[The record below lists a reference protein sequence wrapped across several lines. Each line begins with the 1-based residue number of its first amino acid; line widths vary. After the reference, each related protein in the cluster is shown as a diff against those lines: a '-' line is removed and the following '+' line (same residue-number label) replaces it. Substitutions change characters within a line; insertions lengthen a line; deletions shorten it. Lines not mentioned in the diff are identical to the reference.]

1 MNAIVEAL
9 PTLYIRDSKGK
20 ERQWSVRTD
29 GAKIIVEH
37 GLVHGKKTEK
47 VTTAKA
53 KNIGKVNET
62 TPEQQALLEANSK
75 WTFQVNRED
84 YHEDIERAGLQ
95 LRPML
100 ALDFTKV
107 PHRVNWEQAIG
118 QPKLDG
124 LRLTVGNRYAVSHF
138 DYTYDDDGS
147 IVMVLPNYKL
157 FDSSEPF
164 EMLTRKG
171 ETYTVPHLI
180 EPCAKLL
187 DRVNEIVGGRC
198 IALDG
203 EAYIHGMPLQKIV
216 SRAKAYKKG
225 LTEELEFHLFDL
237 IIPGMGFVERH
248 AVLVEALMSIEPED
262 NLQIVHYVD
271 LTDEDHLKEWHGK
284 WTEQGYEG
292 AMIRHSESEYGIASR
307 SPHLFKFKEFYDN
320 EFRII
325 KVWEDKNGNAMFTV
339 EMVVGQKLACNDHVV
354 EVYATFDVTPKRTHV
369 ERKQMLLEADS
380 YIGQAITVK
389 YQDLTED
396 FIPTFPVGLAIRE
409 LTDAGEP
416 VH

>member
-1 MNAIVEAL
+1 MNAIVEVL

-37 GLVHGKKTEK
+37 GLVEGKKTEK

-62 TPEQQALLEANSK
+62 TPEQQALLEAQSK

-100 ALDFTKV
+100 ALDYTKV
-107 PHRVNWEQAIG
+107 PHRVNWDEAVG

-124 LRLTVGNRYAVSHF
+124 LRLTVGNRFAICHESREYR
-138 DYTYDDDGS
+138 TYD
-147 IVMVLPNYKL
+147 PA
-157 FDSSEPF
+157 EPF

-171 ETYTVPHLI
+171 ETYSVPHLI

-187 DRVNEIVGGRC
+187 ERVNEIVDGRC
-198 IALDG
+198 LALDG

-216 SRAKAYKKG
+216 SRAKKYQEG
-225 LTEELEFHLFDL
+225 ITEELEFHLFDL
-237 IIPGMGFVERH
+237 IIPGMGFAERH
-248 AVLVEALMSIEPED
+248 TVLVEALMSIEPTD
-262 NLQIVHYVD
+262 TLQIVHYVE
-271 LTDEDHLKEWHGK
+271 LNDEDHLKDWHGK
-284 WTEQGYEG
+284 WTELGYEG
-292 AMIRHSESEYGIASR
+292 AMIRHAGSEYGIAQR
-307 SPHLFKFKEFYDN
+307 SAHLFKFKEFYDD
-320 EFRII
+320 EFRIVD
-325 KVWEDKNGNAMFTV
+325 VWEDNNGNAMFTV
-339 EMVVGQKLACNDHVV
+339 EIKTGQKLTCNDHV
-354 EVYATFDVTPKRTHV
+354 ATVPAEFGCTPKRTHV
-369 ERKQMLLEADS
+369 ERKEMLKTPEEF
-380 YIGQAITVK
+380 IGKWITVK
-389 YQDLTED
+389 YQDLTID
-396 FIPTFPVGLAIRE
+396 NIPSFPVGLAIRDCDE
-409 LTDAGEP
+409 DGNP